1 MNGLLDR
8 NQPRVLMV
16 HPGALGDVL
25 LARLAVQALRRRFP
39 HDAITF
45 LGGRAAGT
53 LLHECGEV
61 HRVFPAESAYLSELL
76 AGIEHVSPP
85 FREWLE
91 PTHTAVGWF
100 TDSDDA
106 AAGTLRA
113 IGVQSIQ
120 FNSALSPHYHAEHQA
135 DRYCEAIGL
144 PVSHPA
150 LCQFL
155 TVPLRTREEGRRVL
169 EMLLVAKD
177 KPLVVIHP
185 GSGSTR
191 KCIESWRLAQVIE
204 WLLESGAAP
213 LLLEGP
219 ADQVSVASMVS
230 RLTTVLPV
238 VRGESVTV
246 VAGIL
251 SQAALYIGQDSGIT
265 HLAAAIGI
273 PTIACF
279 GPTSPHRWAPRGS
292 NVTVLTGLDC
302 ACPTWREINHCEQR
316 PCLQISPESM
326 IKAAMASMV
335 RPLMPRPEHA

>member
-1 MNGLLDR
+1 MNGLSDR
-8 NQPRVLMV
+8 SRPHVLVV

-25 LARLAVQALRRRFP
+25 LARLALQALRQRFP
-39 HDAITF
+39 HGEIAF
-45 LGGRAAGT
+45 LGGRAAGM
-53 LLHECGEV
+53 LLYECGEV
-61 HRVFPAESAYLSELL
+61 DRVFPAESAYLSDLL
-76 AGIEHVSPP
+76 AGMEHVGPQ
-85 FREWLE
+85 FRDWLE
-91 PTHTAVGWF
+91 QTHTAVGWF
-100 TDSDDA
+100 TDCDNA

-120 FNSALSPHYHAEHQA
+120 FNSALSPDYPAEHQA

-144 PVSHPA
+144 PVSHPS
-150 LCQFL
+150 LCQVL
-155 TVPLRTREEGRRVL
+155 TVPSTTTEEGRRVL
-169 EMLLVAKD
+169 DMLHMPKD

-204 WLLESGAAP
+204 WLVERGAAP

-219 ADQVSVASMVS
+219 ADQATVASMLS
-230 RLTTVLPV
+230 RLTIVLPV
-238 VRGESVTV
+238 VRGESITV

-279 GPTSPHRWAPRGS
+279 GPTSPRRWAPRGS
-292 NVTVLTGLDC
+292 NVTVLTGSDC
-302 ACPTWREINHCEQR
+302 ACPTWPEINQCEQR
-316 PCLQISPESM
+316 SCLRISPESM
-326 IKAAMASMV
+326 IEAALASIGGA
-335 RPLMPRPEHA
+335 LMRRTEHA